1 MRLSK
6 VLLFVISLVLVVGIA
21 QAKIDK
27 DGALIIPKTS
37 IAPAIDGKVDAIWN
51 LVDAT
56 WMEYSVGATAIDDW
70 SNFSG
75 WVKLMYDDQNIYGLF
90 YVQDDVIDSTING
103 ASYQWDGTEF
113 FFDPNNTHA
122 ETGSL
127 TFPAHQYLFKL
138 PNSIADGEAG
148 NPGHGMYKWFIDTAA
163 INNGAPSGYFVQFQ
177 FSLDSVGLTT
187 PVEGGTKVSVQFQLD
202 DNDLTSALE
211 VHVLNWWNSRG
222 NVDWYETLQ
231 WGDAVF
237 SSDPAIDTKYVFL
250 KTSTA
255 PAIDGVKDPIW
266 DMANQVSLDWINT
279 KAANPQDQDWRFYGL
294 YDDNNIYGLFTVYD
308 DVVDSTINGASYQWD
323 GTEFFFDPNNTHAE
337 TGSLTFPAHQYLFKL
352 PNSIADGEAGNGRGG
367 TYAWKLLSNVP
378 NDSVFSSRSGYQ
390 VEFTFPLDSI
400 GITTPVTEGTP
411 FSFQLQVD
419 DNDLTSALQVHASN
433 WWYSPGNTDWY
444 ETLNWGDAKLGPAIP
459 PTGVKQ
465 QPSSVVNSYKL
476 NQNYPNPF
484 NPSTEI
490 SFTLAKSEKVKLA
503 VYNLLGEQVAV
514 LVNGM
519 KNAGPQ
525 TVTFNAKNFS
535 SGVYFYKLEAGST
548 VLAKKM
554 MLLK

>member
-90 YVQDDVIDSTING
+90 YVQDDVI
-103 ASYQWDGTEF
+103 
-113 FFDPNNTHA
+113 
-122 ETGSL
+122 
-127 TFPAHQYLFKL
+127 
-138 PNSIADGEAG
+138 
-148 NPGHGMYKWFIDTAA
+148 
-163 INNGAPSGYFVQFQ
+163 
-177 FSLDSVGLTT
+177 
-187 PVEGGTKVSVQFQLD
+187 
-202 DNDLTSALE
+202 
-211 VHVLNWWNSRG
+211 
-222 NVDWYETLQ
+222 
-231 WGDAVF
+231 
-237 SSDPAIDTKYVFL
+237 
-250 KTSTA
+250 
-255 PAIDGVKDPIW
+255 
-266 DMANQVSLDWINT
+266 
-279 KAANPQDQDWRFYGL
+279 
-294 YDDNNIYGLFTVYD
+294 
-308 DVVDSTINGASYQWD
+308 DSTINGASYQWD